1 MAFDTVEHR
10 ILLHKLKAYGLAGKE
25 ITWFESYL
33 GNRKQ
38 CSRANGQTS
47 KLQHIKLGVPQGS
60 CLGPLHFLLYINY
73 LPLKLN
79 ASRLNMSADDT
90 SISYSSNSISTIN
103 NAVNEELESLKT
115 WLEEEKLSLNVAK
128 TNCILKGSRNK
139 IRALEQSMPLY
150 HPSILE
156 MIKSLP
162 LPA

>member
-1 MAFDTVEHR
+1 
-10 ILLHKLKAYGLAGKE
+10 
-25 ITWFESYL
+25 
-33 GNRKQ
+33 
-38 CSRANGQTS
+38 
-47 KLQHIKLGVPQGS
+47 
-60 CLGPLHFLLYINY
+60 
-73 LPLKLN
+73 
-79 ASRLNMSADDT
+79 MSADDT

-103 NAVNEELESLKT
+103 NAVNEDLESLKT

-139 IRALEQSMPLY
+139 IRELEQSMPLY